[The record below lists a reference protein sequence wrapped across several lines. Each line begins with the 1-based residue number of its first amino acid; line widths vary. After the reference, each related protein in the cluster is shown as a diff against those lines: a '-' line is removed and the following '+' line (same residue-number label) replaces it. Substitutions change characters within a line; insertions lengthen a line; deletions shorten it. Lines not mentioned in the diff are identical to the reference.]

1 MRGFNHISGG
11 LAFTGIFASF
21 ADVNLFARPEYLA
34 TCVFFSLLA
43 DVDHTR
49 SILGKLFYPMAK
61 WLDRHYGHRTI
72 THSLPCYL
80 GVVLAVGLPE
90 KLLFGRLTLTGI
102 AALAY
107 GSHLLFDMCTRSGI
121 PFFLPFTRA
130 RCVLP
135 GNPNLRLSNTQ
146 PMAEVVVFFGFC
158 LLILTTIPLMSNGF
172 WVTVNNEFAT
182 FGHVLREYQ
191 RRPDVLWLRTE
202 EGVAGQVV
210 DATASGAVVW
220 DGKQFR
226 QLAEGKDHP
235 EEFRHTNQP
244 RAVRRVE
251 FIAISADSL
260 RRLLRRPVMELTAS
274 ASAPIR
280 YRLDGQGYE
289 QQALK
294 LTYPVP
300 GSFEF
305 QTVAPDRSADRSQ
318 LARLQATVAASR
330 ATRLTYATEQHSKA
344 VRLAQLHAGYA
355 ASSEYEQGKA
365 GREIATLSAEIAAA
379 RPPDISTEAALAPLE
394 IKRLQ
399 RTLTPTPT
407 TFTGV
412 ATLWKQ

>member
-1 MRGFNHISGG
+1 MRGFNHIAGG

-21 ADVNLFARPEYLA
+21 ADVNIFARPEYVVS
-34 TCVFFSLLA
+34 CVFFSLLA

-49 SILGKLFYPMAK
+49 SILGKLFYPAAK

-72 THSLPCYL
+72 THSLPCFL
-80 GVVLAVGLPE
+80 GVVLAVGLIE

-121 PFFLPFTRA
+121 PFFLPFSRA

-210 DATASGAVVW
+210 AATASGAVVW
-220 DGKQFR
+220 DGQRFH
-226 QLAEGKDHP
+226 QLAEGQSHP

-244 RAVRRVE
+244 RPVRRVE

-260 RRLLRRPVMELTAS
+260 RRLLRRPVLALRAS
-274 ASAPIR
+274 ASQPIR

-294 LTYPVP
+294 LTYPTP
-300 GSFEF
+300 GQFEF
-305 QTVAPDRSADRSQ
+305 QEVAPDHAADLQQ
-318 LARLQATVAASR
+318 LARLRATVAASR
-330 ATRLTYATEQHSKA
+330 TARFTYAAEQHAKA
-344 VRLAQLHAGYA
+344 VRLAQLRAGYA
-355 ASSEYEQGKA
+355 TLSEYEQGKA
-365 GREIATLSAEIAAA
+365 SKEMASLSAEVAAA
-379 RPPDISTEAALAPLE
+379 KPPEVSTEAALAPLE

-399 RTLTPTPT
+399 REIIPTPT

-412 ATLWKQ
+412 ATLWKN